1 MNDKYDVYLRPLREE
16 DAKTSWRWRNDSRV
30 WEKTGSRPN
39 CHVTEEMEL
48 DWMRKVLADKTSRR
62 YAIVL
67 KDSDRYI
74 GNIYLTEAIA
84 KPQTRQVHPSRIF
97 EKIAKISHFMKRTGL
112 SRPKLRG
119 FCNYF
124 LRIFRTGKP
133 KKKPSSASRICGGRA
148 SVRMRGR
155 YSCKSP
161 RTTWD

>member
-74 GNIYLTEAIA
+74 GNIYLTDIQNGQAEQETFIGEPDLWGKGIGTHARTLPMQIA
-84 KPQTRQVHPSRIF
+84 KDDLGLKAIKSVIRLGNIASIKANLKIGFREVGRDGEF
-97 EKIAKISHFMKRTGL
+97 VYLEKPL
-112 SRPKLRG
+112 
-119 FCNYF
+119 
-124 LRIFRTGKP
+124 
-133 KKKPSSASRICGGRA
+133 
-148 SVRMRGR
+148 
-155 YSCKSP
+155 
-161 RTTWD
+161 